1 MTRAVEKDVVNW
13 LLGEDQPAIRYLALT
28 QLLDRPRGDPEVKEA
43 RGAVTE
49 RGWAADILR
58 DQLPSGAWVSDENL
72 YRPKYLGTN
81 WMLLVLGDLGL
92 TRDEPRIR
100 RACEL
105 WIQRFAKPDGGFGT
119 DGMKKGELCLVGNT
133 ARALVQFGY
142 ADHPKVRA
150 AFDWLVREQK
160 DNGGWHCWGRN
171 GVLDAWEGL
180 SAFAALPRRKWTAEM
195 KRSIERGAEFFLER
209 RLFRQGS
216 HYGPWFRFHY
226 PVHYY
231 YDLLVGLDVLT
242 SLGYGDDGR
251 LGYALG
257 LLKQRRRPDGRWVL
271 DAVHPDLE
279 GPSAKWYQ
287 KKPPTPFALEAVNRP
302 SKMITL
308 RALRVLKRAGAT
320 DVVG

>member
-1 MTRAVEKDVVNW
+1 MTKAMEKDVVNW
-13 LLGEDQPAIRYLALT
+13 LLGEDQPAIRYHALT
-28 QLLDRPRGDPEVKEA
+28 QLLDRPWDEPEVKEA
-43 RGAVTE
+43 RGAITE

-58 DQLPSGAWVSDENL
+58 NQLPSGAWVSDDNL
-72 YRPKYLGTN
+72 YRPKYVGTN

-119 DGMKKGELCLVGNT
+119 DAMEKGELCLVGNT

-180 SAFAALPRRKWTAEM
+180 SAFAALSKGKWTAEM
-195 KRSIERGAEFFLER
+195 KRSVERGAEFYLER
-209 RLFRQGS
+209 RLYRQGS
-216 HYGPWFRFHY
+216 RYGSWFRFHY

-242 SLGYGDDGR
+242 SLGYGDDER
-251 LGYALG
+251 LAYALG
-257 LLKQRRRPDGRWVL
+257 VLNQRRRPDGRWVL

-279 GPSAKWYQ
+279 GSSVKCYQ
-287 KKPPTPFALEAVNRP
+287 KTPPAPFALEAVNEP

-308 RALRVLKRAGAT
+308 RALRVLKHAGAT
-320 DVVG
+320 EIVG